1 MKGERVSNRK
11 MIYVC
16 MTWILVWSLFLFF
29 ITSSRL
35 KSILGVGGGVE
46 GMWKVGLGTYNCWF
60 CKTNEENKTVALC
73 ADLAGTSLSAVKSDS
88 STRTSDIFE
97 GWI

>member
-1 MKGERVSNRK
+1 MASATIPIHLERRERDGRGER
-11 MIYVC
+11 
-16 MTWILVWSLFLFF
+16 
-29 ITSSRL
+29 
-35 KSILGVGGGVE
+35 E
-46 GMWKVGLGTYNCWF
+46 GLEGKWKVWLGTYNCWF
-60 CKTNEENKTVALC
+60 CKTNEENKTAALC